1 MQKLSSL
8 LKTRREELNIS
19 LERVASDTKIRKDF
33 LEKIEEG
40 NFKTFSSLTHLK
52 GFIKIYSKYMYLEE
66 DFVMALFRREMNI
79 KEEEKKVLN
88 TQFKEPKVLLTQNRL
103 ITFIVLLVILG
114 ILMFLGLEFKKLSDA
129 PTFNLV
135 SPVIASSNDK
145 EVSIESGTD
154 SINILGSTNKG
165 TGIYINGKKVN
176 LNNLNQF
183 KLDNFKLEGN
193 ETVIKAINQFG
204 IEKELK
210 LILTKSTVSV
220 ITGTSMNLS
229 IQTTADLNLT
239 VTIDGTS
246 VINRNVVNGSS
257 INSTLRPDLN
267 LTGTKKIEIQSSI
280 PEATK
285 IKINEGEYVLKVGI
299 NTFELVEGKIVQR

>member
-1 MQKLSSL
+1 
-8 LKTRREELNIS
+8 
-19 LERVASDTKIRKDF
+19 
-33 LEKIEEG
+33 
-40 NFKTFSSLTHLK
+40 
-52 GFIKIYSKYMYLEE
+52 
-66 DFVMALFRREMNI
+66 
-79 KEEEKKVLN
+79 
-88 TQFKEPKVLLTQNRL
+88 
-103 ITFIVLLVILG
+103 
-114 ILMFLGLEFKKLSDA
+114 MFLGLEFKKLSDA
-129 PTFNLV
+129 PTFSLV

-165 TGIYINGKKVN
+165 TGIYINGKKIN

-193 ETVIKAINQFG
+193 ETVIKAVNQFG

-210 LILTKSTVSV
+210 LILTKSTSSV
-220 ITGTSMNLS
+220 VTGTSMNLS
-229 IQTTADLNLT
+229 LQTTADVNLT
-239 VTIDGTS
+239 VTIDGS
-246 VINRNVVNGSS
+246 SIINRNVVNGSN

-285 IKINEGEYVLKVGI
+285 IKINDSEYVLKVGI